1 MNNEKSDILI
11 ATFPSDRDA
20 QSAVKHVERVLAA
33 TDRNLQQG
41 ALISRS
47 EDGQLAVRDLK
58 DTSLRD
64 IVASGTNLAIFLGAG
79 TVKIALNATK
89 AGAALFW
96 HSGSRFLELTG
107 AVATYPVKKLGAFAR
122 SDDEALALGK
132 KLAPGSI
139 AVALVVDV
147 ESTAAVRDAIAAAGG
162 TIVDTTSQH

>member
-1 MNNEKSDILI
+1 MSNEKSDILI
-11 ATFPSDRDA
+11 ATFPSDKDA
-20 QSAVKHVERVLAA
+20 QSAVEHVERVLAA

-96 HSGSRFLELTG
+96 HSGGRFLELTG
-107 AVATYPVKKLGAFAR
+107 AWRPILSRNWAPLPAPMTRR
-122 SDDEALALGK
+122 SPWGRNWRR
-132 KLAPGSI
+132 
-139 AVALVVDV
+139 
-147 ESTAAVRDAIAAAGG
+147 AA
-162 TIVDTTSQH
+162 